1 MLNENSARAKRCAL
15 LRYRPE
21 ALMFATIAIAA
32 IAATGAVIRSCGG
45 EPSASTTRQAAP
57 TIAALTVTSAIVR
70 SREWPQ
76 VIEANGSIAAWQ
88 EASVGTVVGGL
99 RVSDVLVDVGDVVVR
114 GQALVHF
121 DLDTVQAAQTA
132 LRADLSQARA
142 VATRAD
148 AELARAQ
155 ELHAGG
161 AVSEQDLLQA
171 KTQAAT
177 THAQAAAAEARLE
190 AQDLQLKQAAI
201 VAPDAGVITSRSVA
215 LGAVEPAGQELF
227 RLIRRNRLQWQGE
240 VTAAQVSSVHPGQA
254 VRIVLPDGTS
264 ATGHVSRI
272 APSMSVQTRLGLVF
286 ADIDAG
292 SAARAGMFAAARIE
306 LPPSPARVVPAVSV
320 LIRDGRNVV
329 AAIET
334 SRDGPVVSIRRVTV
348 GRRFGNEVEITE
360 GLNNGTRVV
369 ARGANFLDD
378 GDLVKL
384 SDPDPKLGLE
394 G

>member
-1 MLNENSARAKRCAL
+1 MLNEHSARAMRSAFR
-15 LRYRPE
+15 RYRPA
-21 ALMFATIAIAA
+21 ALMLATVVVAT
-32 IAATGAVIRSCGG
+32 TGAVIHSRGG
-45 EPSASTTRQAAP
+45 APSSDTTKRGSP
-57 TIAALTVTSAIVR
+57 SVAALTVTSAIVQ
-70 SREWPQ
+70 SREWPR

-121 DLDTVQAAQTA
+121 DLDTVRAAQAALQ
-132 LRADLSQARA
+132 ADLSQARA
-142 VATRAD
+142 VAARAD

-155 ELHAGG
+155 ELHEGG

-177 THAQAAAAEARLE
+177 THAQVAAAEAHLE
-190 AQDLQLKQAAI
+190 AQDLQLKQAVI
-201 VAPDAGVITSRSVA
+201 VAPDAGVITSRSVG
-215 LGAVEPAGQELF
+215 LGAVEPAGQELL

-240 VTAAQVSSVHPGQA
+240 VTAAQVSSVHMGQL

-272 APSMSVQTRLGLVF
+272 APSMNAQTRLGVVF
-286 ADIDAG
+286 ADIDSG

-306 LPPSPARVVPAVSV
+306 LPSSPARVVPAVSV
-320 LIRDGRNVV
+320 LVRDGRNVV
-329 AAIET
+329 AVIET
-334 SRDGPVVSIRRVTV
+334 GRDGPVVSIRRVTV
-348 GRRFGNEVEITE
+348 GRRLGDEVEITE
-360 GLNNGTRVV
+360 GLNSGARVV
-369 ARGANFLDD
+369 ARGANFLDE

-384 SDPDPKLGLE
+384 SDADPKIGLE

>member
-1 MLNENSARAKRCAL
+1 MPSEPSPRPTRSAL
-15 LRYRPE
+15 LRWRP
-21 ALMFATIAIAA
+21 AVLMLATVVVAT
-32 IAATGAVIRSCGG
+32 TGAVFHSRGG
-45 EPSASTTRQAAP
+45 AVDATTSKHAVP
-57 TIAALTVTSAIVR
+57 TIAALTVTSAIVH

-114 GQALVHF
+114 GQALAHF
-121 DLDTVQAAQTA
+121 DVETVQAAQAA

-142 VATRAD
+142 VAARAD

-155 ELHAGG
+155 ELHDGG
-161 AVSEQDLLQA
+161 AVSDQDLLQA

-177 THAQAAAAEARLE
+177 AHAQVAAAEAHLE
-190 AQDLQLKQAAI
+190 AQDLQLKQAVI
-201 VAPDAGVITSRSVA
+201 VAPDAGVITSRSVG

-227 RLIRRNRLQWQGE
+227 RLIRRSRLQWQGE
-240 VTAAQVSSVHPGQA
+240 VTAAQVSSVHSGQL

-272 APSMSVQTRLGLVF
+272 APSMNAQTRLGVVF
-286 ADIDAG
+286 ADIDTG
-292 SAARAGMFAAARIE
+292 GAARAGMFAAAQIE

-320 LIRDGRNVV
+320 LVRDGRNVV

-334 SRDGPVVSIRRVTV
+334 GRDGPVVSIRRVTV
-348 GRRFGNEVEITE
+348 GRRFGNEVEIIE
-360 GLNNGTRVV
+360 GLSNGTRVV

-384 SDPDPKLGLE
+384 SDADPKLGLE

>member
-1 MLNENSARAKRCAL
+1 MLNEHSTGAMRSALR
-15 LRYRPE
+15 RYRPA
-21 ALMFATIAIAA
+21 ALLLATVAVAT
-32 IAATGAVIRSCGG
+32 TGAVIYSRGG
-45 EPSASTTRQAAP
+45 ASGAGATQPAAP
-57 TIAALTVTSAIVR
+57 SVAALTVTSAIVQ
-70 SREWPQ
+70 SREWPR

-99 RVSDVLVDVGDVVVR
+99 RVSDVLADVGDVVVR
-114 GQALVHF
+114 GQALLHF
-121 DLDTVQAAQTA
+121 DLDTVRAAQAA

-142 VATRAD
+142 VAARAD

-155 ELHAGG
+155 ELHDGG

-177 THAQAAAAEARLE
+177 THAQVAAAEAHLE
-190 AQDLQLKQAAI
+190 AQDLQLKQAVI
-201 VAPDAGVITSRSVA
+201 VAPDAGVITSRSVGI
-215 LGAVEPAGQELF
+215 GAVEPAGQELF

-240 VTAAQVSSVHPGQA
+240 VTAAQVSSVHAGQL
-254 VRIVLPDGTS
+254 VSIVLPDGS
-264 ATGHVSRI
+264 PATGRVSRI
-272 APSMSVQTRLGLVF
+272 APAMSVQTRLGVVF

-320 LIRDGRNVV
+320 LVRDGHNVV

-334 SRDGPVVSIRRVTV
+334 GRDGPVVSIRRVTV
-348 GRRFGNEVEITE
+348 GRRLGNEVEITE
-360 GLNNGTRVV
+360 GLSNGARVV

-384 SDPDPKLGLE
+384 SDADPRHGLE

>member
-1 MLNENSARAKRCAL
+1 MLNEISARTRRSAL
-15 LRYRPE
+15 LRHRPA
-21 ALMFATIAIAA
+21 ALVLATVAIAVV
-32 IAATGAVIRSCGG
+32 AATGAVIHFRAGDAG
-45 EPSASTTRQAAP
+45 ASTIRQTAP
-57 TIAALTVTSAIVR
+57 TVAALTVTSAIVQ
-70 SREWPQ
+70 SREWPR

-114 GQALVHF
+114 DQALVHF
-121 DLDTVQAAQTA
+121 DLDTVRAAQAA

-142 VATRAD
+142 VAARAD

-155 ELHAGG
+155 ELHDGG

-177 THAQAAAAEARLE
+177 AHAQVAAAEAHLE
-190 AQDLQLKQAAI
+190 AQDLQLKQAVI
-201 VAPDAGVITSRSVA
+201 VAPDAGVITSRSVG

-240 VTAAQVSSVHPGQA
+240 VTAAQISSVHAGQL
-254 VRIVLPDGTS
+254 VRIALPDGTS

-272 APSMSVQTRLGLVF
+272 APSMNVQTRLGVVF

-306 LPPSPARVVPAVSV
+306 LPSSPARVVPAVSV
-320 LIRDGRNVV
+320 LVRDGHDVV
-329 AAIET
+329 AAIEAG
-334 SRDGPVVSIRRVTV
+334 RDGPVVSIRRVTV
-348 GRRFGNEVEITE
+348 GRRSGNEVEITE
-360 GLNNGTRVV
+360 GLSNGARVV

-384 SDPDPKLGLE
+384 SDADPKLGL
-394 G
+394 GG

>member
-1 MLNENSARAKRCAL
+1 MLNEHLARAARSAL
-15 LRYRPE
+15 LRHRP
-21 ALMFATIAIAA
+21 ASLMIATVIIATSGAA
-32 IAATGAVIRSCGG
+32 IYLGSGTTNATTIER
-45 EPSASTTRQAAP
+45 ASP
-57 TIAALTVTSAIVR
+57 PVAALTVTSAVVQ

-99 RVSDVLVDVGDVVVR
+99 RVSDVLADVGDVVTR
-114 GQALVHF
+114 GQALAHF
-121 DLDTVQAAQTA
+121 DLDTVRASQAA

-142 VATRAD
+142 LAARAD

-155 ELHAGG
+155 QLHDGG
-161 AVSEQDLLQA
+161 AVSEQDFLQTR
-171 KTQAAT
+171 TQAAT
-177 THAQAAAAEARLE
+177 THAQVAAAEAHLE

-201 VAPDAGVITSRSVA
+201 VAPDAGVITSRSVN

-240 VTAAQVSSVHPGQA
+240 VTAAQVSSVHSGQL

-264 ATGHVSRI
+264 AIGRVSRV
-272 APSMSVQTRLGLVF
+272 APGMSAQTRLGVVF
-286 ADIDAG
+286 ADIDGG
-292 SAARAGMFAAARIE
+292 SNARAGMFAAARIE

-320 LIRDGRNVV
+320 LIRDGHNVV
-329 AAIET
+329 ALLEKG
-334 SRDGPVVSIRRVTV
+334 RDGPVVSIRRVTV
-348 GRRFGNEVEITE
+348 GRRVGNEVEITE
-360 GLNNGTRVV
+360 GLSGDARVV

-384 SDPDPKLGLE
+384 SDANANLDSKADPA
-394 G
+394 

>member
-1 MLNENSARAKRCAL
+1 MLNEPAARATRSAL
-15 LRYRPE
+15 LRHRPA
-21 ALMFATIAIAA
+21 ALMIATVIIATTCAA
-32 IAATGAVIRSCGG
+32 IYSRSGTTDAATTKHAV
-45 EPSASTTRQAAP
+45 PPVAV
-57 TIAALTVTSAIVR
+57 LTVTSAIVQ
-70 SREWPQ
+70 SRQWPQ

-99 RVSDVLVDVGDVVVR
+99 RVSDVLVDVGDVVAR
-114 GQALVHF
+114 GQALAHF
-121 DLDTVQAAQTA
+121 DLDTVRASQAA

-142 VATRAD
+142 LAAHAE
-148 AELARAQ
+148 AELVRAQ
-155 ELHAGG
+155 ELHSGG
-161 AVSEQDLLQA
+161 AISEQDFLQS

-177 THAQAAAAEARLE
+177 THAQVAAAEARLE
-190 AQDLQLKQAAI
+190 AQDLQLKQAVI
-201 VAPDAGVITSRSVA
+201 VAPDAGVITSRSVS

-240 VTAAQVSSVHPGQA
+240 VTAAQVSSVHSGQL

-272 APSMSVQTRLGLVF
+272 APGMNAQTRLGIVF
-286 ADIDAG
+286 ADIDGG
-292 SAARAGMFAAARIE
+292 SNARAGMFAAARVE

-320 LIRDGRNVV
+320 LIRDGRSVV
-329 AAIET
+329 ALLEKG
-334 SRDGPVVSIRRVTV
+334 RDGPVVSIRRVTV
-348 GRRFGNEVEITE
+348 GRRSGNEIEITE
-360 GLNNGTRVV
+360 GLSSDARVV

-384 SDPDPKLGLE
+384 SDANPKLGLK

>member
-1 MLNENSARAKRCAL
+1 MLNEHSTGAMRSAL
-15 LRYRPE
+15 HRYRPA
-21 ALMFATIAIAA
+21 ALLLATVAVAT
-32 IAATGAVIRSCGG
+32 TGAVIYSRGG
-45 EPSASTTRQAAP
+45 ASGAGTTQPAAP
-57 TIAALTVTSAIVR
+57 SVAALTVTSAIVQ
-70 SREWPQ
+70 SREWPR

-99 RVSDVLVDVGDVVVR
+99 RVSDVLADVGDVVVR
-114 GQALVHF
+114 GQVLLHF
-121 DLDTVQAAQTA
+121 DLDTVRAAQAAI
-132 LRADLSQARA
+132 RADLSQARA
-142 VATRAD
+142 VAARAD

-155 ELHAGG
+155 ELHDGG

-171 KTQAAT
+171 RTQAAT
-177 THAQAAAAEARLE
+177 THAQVAAAEAHLE
-190 AQDLQLKQAAI
+190 AQDLQLKQAVI
-201 VAPDAGVITSRSVA
+201 VAPDAGVITSRSVGI
-215 LGAVEPAGQELF
+215 GAVEPAGQELF

-240 VTAAQVSSVHPGQA
+240 VTAAQVSSVHAGQL
-254 VRIVLPDGTS
+254 VSIVLPDGS
-264 ATGHVSRI
+264 PATGRVSRI
-272 APSMSVQTRLGLVF
+272 APAMSVQTRLGVVF

-320 LIRDGRNVV
+320 LVRDGHNVV

-334 SRDGPVVSIRRVTV
+334 GRDGPVVSIRRVTV
-348 GRRFGNEVEITE
+348 GRRLGNEVEITE
-360 GLNNGTRVV
+360 GLSNGARVV

-384 SDPDPKLGLE
+384 SDADPRHGLE